1 MNCTIKWN
9 TLSIEDWEKRF
20 SSVPR
25 SNILQSYTYARAA
38 CPLLKQ
44 KARWGL
50 IVIDGREAGIVQIF
64 EAGILW
70 NAFHAIILDRGPL
83 WFEGFGSPMH
93 IKLFFDAMNREFPN
107 RFGRRRRFL
116 PETEDGLAAQ
126 KMIAGTG
133 LIPANDTGYQTIWL
147 DLTADANSMRAALKS
162 NWRNKLSRAEKS
174 AFAVEWDSDLK
185 HLPEILAL
193 YAADKEARHY
203 GGPTPDLLK
212 SYAPLLAEKGDLLVG
227 RAVENGILIAFTL
240 FAVHGRSATYLIGWS
255 SPAGRDHAAHHRL
268 LWDGAL
274 VLQQKG
280 IKELDLGGINDDS
293 AEGIK
298 VFKEGMGGKIVRYL
312 GRHT

>member
-1 MNCTIKWN
+1 MHCTIKWN
-9 TLSIEDWEKRF
+9 TLSIEEWEKRF
-20 SSVPR
+20 SVLPR
-25 SNILQSYTYARAA
+25 SNILQSYSYARAA
-38 CPLLKQ
+38 CPLAKQ

-50 IVIDGREAGIVQIF
+50 ILIDGREAGLVQLF
-64 EAGILW
+64 EAGIFW
-70 NAFHAIILDRGPL
+70 NAFHAVILDRGPL

-93 IKLFFDAMNREFPN
+93 IKLFFDAMNREFPG

-116 PETEDGLAAQ
+116 PETEDGPAAQ

-133 LIPANDTGYQTIWL
+133 LVPANDTGYQTVWL
-147 DLTADANSMRAALKS
+147 DLTAGADSLRAHLKP
-162 NWRNKLSRAEKS
+162 NWRNKLSKAEKS
-174 AFAVEWDSDLK
+174 GFAVEWDAGVT
-185 HLPEILAL
+185 HLPEILTI

-203 GGPTPDLLK
+203 GGPSLDLLK
-212 SYAPLLAEKGDLLVG
+212 SYAPLLAQNGALLIG
-227 RAVENGILIAFTL
+227 RATENGALIAFTV

-255 SPAGRDHAAHHRL
+255 SPAGRECAAHHRL

-280 IKELDLGGINDDS
+280 IKELDLGGINDES

-298 VFKEGMGGKIVRYL
+298 IFKEGMGGRTVRYL